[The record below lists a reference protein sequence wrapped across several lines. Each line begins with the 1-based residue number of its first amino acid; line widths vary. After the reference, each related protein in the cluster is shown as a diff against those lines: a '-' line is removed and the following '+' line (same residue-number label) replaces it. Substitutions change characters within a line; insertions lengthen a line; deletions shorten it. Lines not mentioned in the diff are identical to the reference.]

1 MKDWQERAIR
11 EGRTPLPDYLGDKPS
26 LATVGNLPAH
36 PEYAQ
41 AGTSSSHRSSS
52 ATVSTPASVR
62 VSFCYAPCIW
72 LTILS
77 RDSISPTGFGQSLT
91 YVASSKWEMAEWNGT
106 LSRSVFPRISHILIP
121 TWVLTILQ
129 VKFPDRTLESIKQT
143 FHKRRHAVEKRM
155 AEERADTTS

>member
-52 ATVSTPASVR
+52 ATVSTPASQR
-62 VSFCYAPCIW
+62 
-72 LTILS
+72 LN
-77 RDSISPTGFGQSLT
+77 QSYRFWSESDLRRLI
-91 YVASSKWEMAEWNGT
+91 EMRNGGMEWNA
-106 LSRSVFPRISHILIP
+106 IA
-121 TWVLTILQ
+121 